1 MAVIRYRNPFG
12 FPNPFQELA
21 RVQREMDRLF
31 SQIMGRGPGVAASGV
46 FPALNVTEDA
56 DRITVTA
63 ELPGIKA
70 EDLDISVVGKTL
82 TLRGERKPDVA
93 ENVSYHRRERMA
105 GKFQKAMTLPYE
117 VNAEGVEAECKNGVL
132 KLVLPK
138 AEHAKPRKISIK
150 AD

>member
-31 SQIMGRGPGVAASGV
+31 SQIMGRGSGVTASGV
-46 FPALNVTEDA
+46 FPALNVSEDA

-63 ELPGIKA
+63 ELPGIGA
-70 EDLDISVVGKTL
+70 EDIEISVVGKTL

-93 ENVSYHRRERMA
+93 ENAKAITAGNAWRGNFRR
-105 GKFQKAMTLPYE
+105 P
-117 VNAEGVEAECKNGVL
+117 
-132 KLVLPK
+132 
-138 AEHAKPRKISIK
+138 
-150 AD
+150 